1 MRRSRKKDED
11 KDEKEGSNY
20 LVRALFCFI
29 FVSIISTIWPS
40 SIYPFKMYGLWETN
54 GDAFIW
60 LGAGTPAIL
69 WGVTITLLLWLWHGP
84 EKTTAKEDGALF
96 LAGAA
101 VSTWAGVVEEICFRW
116 LIFLNA
122 LWGAKF
128 FSMILCGFPEWLYMH
143 LVGPIANF
151 FSLGL
156 MADYIYHPAS
166 WAVGSAM
173 LTANAAFRDG
183 HKYQGILGILNSW
196 YIGLFLFWIMFQYG
210 LPAAILVH
218 LVYDFLIFTSVSL
231 ALTLRRILH

>member
-1 MRRSRKKDED
+1 MGRRKNDD
-11 KDEKEGSNY
+11 KEDEKKGSNY

-40 SIYPFKMYGLWETN
+40 SIAPFKMYGLWDTKE
-54 GDAFIW
+54 DALTW
-60 LGAGTPAIL
+60 LISGSPAIL
-69 WGVTITLLLWLWHGP
+69 WGVCATLFFWLWKGP
-84 EKTTAKEDGALF
+84 EQTTAKEDGALF
-96 LAGAA
+96 VTGAL

-143 LVGPIANF
+143 LIAPIANF

-156 MADYIYHPAS
+156 MSSYIYHPAG

-173 LTANAAFRDG
+173 LAANAAFRDG
-183 HKYQGILGILNSW
+183 HKYQGFFGIINSW

-218 LVYDFLIFTSVSL
+218 FTYDFLIFTSVSV
-231 ALTLRRILH
+231 AGTMRRTLQ